1 MGCMTNYSQMLFN
14 GFITAIP
21 FTGVYYL
28 VLLQCER
35 STVLSMDIN
44 IDKRQKLFSDAIDTL
59 TRLLF
64 MQ

>member
-1 MGCMTNYSQMLFN
+1 MGCITNYSQMLFN

-28 VLLQCER
+28 VLQCER

>member
-14 GFITAIP
+14 GFFTAIP

-28 VLLQCER
+28 VLQCER

>member
-14 GFITAIP
+14 GFITAIL

-28 VLLQCER
+28 ALQCER

>member
-14 GFITAIP
+14 GFITAIL

-28 VLLQCER
+28 VLQCER

>member
-44 IDKRQKLFSDAIDTL
+44 IDKRQKLFSDVIDTL